1 MAREHRTVT
10 QPRRAAVLG
19 SPISH
24 SLSPALHEAAY
35 RALGLDWEY
44 GSIDVTVDRF
54 PQVLDELQADPTF
67 GGVSLTMPLK
77 EVGLAAADIASDVAR
92 KTHAANTLIF
102 RGGSIE
108 ADNTDPEGIVWAL
121 NRAGIAAGAG
131 AVVESAGIVGAGA
144 TARSTVAALAHL
156 GIAEVHVVARR
167 PEAIT
172 DLREV
177 AEAFGLRVFGHSWDD
192 PASVLASHVVVST
205 TPRNVA
211 DALAPALSSAPGVL
225 LDVVYSPWPTSLA
238 GAWAAAGGQV
248 VSGLEMLVG
257 QAGRQVE
264 LMTGRPAP
272 LDVMLAAGLTA
283 MGR

>member
-1 MAREHRTVT
+1 MT
-10 QPRRAAVLG
+10 QVRRAAVLG
-19 SPISH
+19 SPIAH
-24 SLSPALHEAAY
+24 SLSPILHQAAY
-35 RALGLDWEY
+35 GALGVDWEY

-54 PQVLDELQADPTF
+54 AQVLDEIQADPAF
-67 GGVSLTMPLK
+67 GGLSLTMPLK

-92 KTHAANTLIF
+92 KTRAANTLVF

-121 NRAGIAAGAG
+121 KRAGIAAANSGAEG
-131 AVVESAGIVGAGA
+131 TNAGIVGAGA
-144 TARSTVAALAHL
+144 TARSAIAALTQL
-156 GIAEVHVVARR
+156 GVTEIHVVARR
-167 PEAIT
+167 AEAIEG
-172 DLREV
+172 LREV
-177 AEAFGLRVFGHSWDD
+177 AEAFGVHLVGHSWDD
-192 PASVLASHVVVST
+192 PAPVLASDVVVST

-211 DALAPALSSAPGVL
+211 DVLVSALPTTPGVL

-238 GAWAAAGGQV
+238 TAWADAGGHV

-272 LDVMLAAGLTA
+272 LDVMLAAGLA
-283 MGR
+283 ALGR

>member
-177 AEAFGLRVFGHSWDD
+177 AEAFGLRVHLCLRVTLLSR
-192 PASVLASHVVVST
+192 
-205 TPRNVA
+205 PRRE
-211 DALAPALSSAPGVL
+211 
-225 LDVVYSPWPTSLA
+225 TSLMRWCPRCLRLLA
-238 GAWAAAGGQV
+238 CCSTSCIRRGRLHWLAHGQRRV
-248 VSGLEMLVG
+248 VRWCRVS
-257 QAGRQVE
+257 RCS
-264 LMTGRPAP
+264 
-272 LDVMLAAGLTA
+272 LDKPDV
-283 MGR
+283 RSSS